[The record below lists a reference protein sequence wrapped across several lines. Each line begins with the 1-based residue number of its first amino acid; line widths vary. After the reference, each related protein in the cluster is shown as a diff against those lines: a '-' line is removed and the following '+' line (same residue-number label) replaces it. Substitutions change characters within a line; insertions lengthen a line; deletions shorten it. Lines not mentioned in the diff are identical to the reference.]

1 MFDFERERKRTFQRL
16 KRLPRAKSER
26 TGEFRFPAP
35 RQADTTP
42 DALDDLV
49 RLLGDAAL
57 AKRVLTLK
65 QQYPGGTV
73 PELVVYDWLRQKEW
87 LKFDYQVALFGGRR
101 APKGDGLIPDFVVWL
116 DASYAMVWNVQGE
129 YWHGET
135 LEKDA
140 TNRLRMLGLVVDGAR
155 IEAVVELWEDD
166 IYHKRRQ
173 TFDLAMAGMGLRG

>member
-1 MFDFERERKRTFQRL
+1 MMENRYGLVVDAETTPATGTAEREA
-16 KRLPRAKSER
+16 AKAMVAR
-26 TGEFRFPAP
+26 
-35 RQADTTP
+35 
-42 DALDDLV
+42 
-49 RLLGDAAL
+49 LGDSVSFYKIGLELFMA
-57 AKRVLTLK
+57 
-65 QQYPGGTV
+65 GGYF
-73 PELVVYDWLRQKEW
+73 ELLDWLRQQEW

-116 DASYAMVWNVQGE
+116 DASWAMVWNVQGE

-155 IEAVVELWEDD
+155 IGAVVELWEDD

-173 TFDLAMAGMGLRG
+173 TFDLAMAGMGMRG